1 MISNQLSEKLLN
13 YKNSVASKYIPVRSD
28 QILTRVF
35 DLDKY
40 YVSTKMDGHLCF
52 IIKEKN
58 DISILNHNSNPFERE
73 ELISAVKEILKNDD
87 GVFVG
92 EIYFHKEN
100 ERTRSYNLKR
110 EISEKNSDIRIAL
123 FDVLNHKGKEFLEN
137 DWNTKKDLL
146 KSIFPSKGKV
156 YFLDEI
162 ELTSRKDI
170 EDEFKTRVGDTK
182 EEGLIVRGQNGPVF
196 KVKEYLSFDMAV
208 LGYVNGYQ
216 NNPSLMKEIL
226 LGVMVDKD
234 TYLVVAV
241 VANGF
246 SVSDREKLALDFKKL
261 KVNSDVLQMSSS
273 KLPFTMIEPKIVA
286 EVESTDI
293 INSTSTGI
301 IKKHILKFDKI
312 YQVQNFSP
320 SVSLTTPVFVR
331 FRDDKKISQSDIG
344 VNQIERVIA
353 FAEEKENESDKSPS
367 KVLNKEVYV
376 KETKGLKMV
385 KKFFIWETNSNS
397 KDYPNYVYYG
407 IDYSPSRASKLNREI
422 KVSDDKNQIEKIF
435 QDEIESNV
443 KKAWNKF

>member
-73 ELISAVKEILKNDD
+73 ELISEIKEILKKDD

-92 EIYFHKEN
+92 EIYFHKDN

-110 EISEKNSDIRIAL
+110 EISEKDSDIRIAL
-123 FDVLNHKGKEFLEN
+123 FDVLNHNGKDFLEN

-146 KSIFPSKGKV
+146 KSIFPIAGKV

-162 ELTSRKDI
+162 EFKSRKDV
-170 EDEFKTRVGDTK
+170 EDEFKIRVGEAK
-182 EEGLIVRGQNGPVF
+182 EEGLIVRGENGPVF

-216 NNPSLMKEIL
+216 NNPALMKEIL
-226 LGVMVDKD
+226 LGIMVDKD
-234 TYLVVAV
+234 TYLVVGV

-246 SVSDREKLALDFKKL
+246 SISDREKLALDFEKL

-312 YQVQNFSP
+312 YQVQDFSP

-331 FRDDKKISQSDIG
+331 FRDDKKINQNDIG
-344 VNQIERVIA
+344 VNQIERVIV
-353 FAEEKENESDKSPS
+353 FAEEKENDDDKNQS
-367 KVLNKEVYV
+367 KVLSKEVYV
-376 KETKGLKMV
+376 KEMKGLKMV
-385 KKFFIWETNSNS
+385 KKFFVWETNSTS
-397 KDYPNYVYYG
+397 KEYPKYVFYG
-407 IDYSPSRASKLNREI
+407 IDYSPSRASKLNRDI
-422 KVSDDKNQIEKIF
+422 KVSDDKKQIQKIF
-435 QDEIESNV
+435 SDEIESNI
-443 KKAWNKF
+443 KKGWIKL